1 MTSKL
6 ENCDKAANNRN
17 KNMIEPPDGGVFAWM
32 IVGAFGIANVSI
44 NRTKSGYFI
53 HC

>member
-6 ENCDKAANNRN
+6 ENCDKTANNRN

-44 NRTKSGYFI
+44 KKMNWTVE
-53 HC
+53 